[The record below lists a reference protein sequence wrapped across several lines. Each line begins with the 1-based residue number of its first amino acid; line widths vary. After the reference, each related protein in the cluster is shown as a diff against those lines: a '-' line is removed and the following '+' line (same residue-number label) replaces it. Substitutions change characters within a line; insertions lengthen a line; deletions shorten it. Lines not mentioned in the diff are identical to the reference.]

1 MNAPF
6 RVLAIAAVTALMCP
20 LASAQ
25 ERTLPERTSLR
36 PETTN
41 GVPHTQIGV
50 QIDAELA
57 SLLLER
63 VAQFPG
69 VTLGP
74 TRVSLPGAIGFQ
86 LDRDMVLSQ
95 PGSIVGG
102 FEFAHMHP
110 DGSLHASLD
119 PTLAQSAIKA
129 GWATAHPWA
138 NQRLGWSGFVM
149 IYTPTTPEELDVVI
163 NLLEGSYTFI
173 TGNTLR

>member
-20 LASAQ
+20 LATAQ
-25 ERTLPERTSLR
+25 ERALPERTSPR
-36 PETTN
+36 PETTD

-63 VAQFPG
+63 VAQIPG

-74 TRVSLPGAIGFQ
+74 TRISLPGAVGFQ

-102 FEFAHMHP
+102 FEFAHLHP

-119 PTLAQSAIKA
+119 PTLAQRAIEA

-138 NQRLGWSGFVM
+138 NQRPGWSGFVM

-163 NLLEGSYTFI
+163 NLVEGSYTFI